1 MKAEAEL
8 INISRAR
15 IGLMRNLKQSTCTAR
30 AMRRQDVIS
39 RKEMMNLNDK
49 EFVLCPEH
57 CHLEDEKKKMQNA
70 RRKRLRYETGWHMIC
85 LSWKMKVIPLNFPRV
100 RFDSLKAKVYFL
112 FIFTT
117 HIQEWVCRSK

>member
-57 CHLEDEKKKMQNA
+57 CHLEDEKKKNE
-70 RRKRLRYETGWHMIC
+70 KRT
-85 LSWKMKVIPLNFPRV
+85 
-100 RFDSLKAKVYFL
+100 
-112 FIFTT
+112 
-117 HIQEWVCRSK
+117 

>member
-49 EFVLCPEH
+49 NSFYVQNTVIWKMK
-57 CHLEDEKKKMQNA
+57 KKKMKKT
-70 RRKRLRYETGWHMIC
+70 RKKRLRYETGWHMIC
-85 LSWKMKVIPLNFPRV
+85 LSWKMKVIPLNFPGV
-100 RFDSLKAKVYFL
+100 RFDSLTGKVYFL